1 MPSYTP
7 DAKLFQDL
15 WSLPDNP
22 FPFLGADQYPEEQ
35 ILSLFEIDRDT
46 TLRAFSL
53 QNSIIEGS
61 YGTGKTMLLK
71 AIYSFHY
78 SKMIVD
84 IAENK
89 SAEVI
94 PIYIRFSDLS
104 YGSND
109 FYRDL
114 ILHIYKKILD
124 TRFLIHAF
132 INDDKWFPKFKNWLN
147 RLTNSGVFSEDK
159 RYSELSADSVTKR
172 ISKIFKTEGEVGF
185 NWLQKLGVAY
195 EKDYE
200 TELIKKPKPGILDV
214 ENLFLMHFKDIC
226 NKILLL
232 IDEVD
237 TLPQNAFEKDKT
249 NTLSIYEV
257 IFNQLRT
264 NKHFLYKIAV
274 YPNTA
279 SSSQVEGSRIGTRV
293 KLGFNIKDEKEF
305 SLARDF
311 FYRIL
316 KSYLSFCAEKEI
328 EAKNY
333 FLMQYVNEPEKYP
346 KRVFKV
352 DDQKYGDALEQL
364 VFGSKGIV
372 RRFIKLS
379 GDSMLIAL
387 RKERENLIVTKYD
400 VFDAMRD
407 FGKELIERL
416 TENSRALMD
425 RIAFYTIQNKVFRFR
440 AIGDEEFLLSIY
452 DNFKQDNV
460 MYPIL
465 DQDRKGTNYFFEFDY
480 CYCLYRNIPTHYF
493 LNAEKVSL
501 SRSLVNG
508 KWITKAAKVP
518 RHILNIEA
526 KIEGTVKNYNRK
538 EGWGFINYLPT
549 KDLFFHK
556 VNIVTYNEKG
566 IVPGCSVSFRI
577 GSNYKGECAVDIEL
591 L

>member
-1 MPSYTP
+1 MANYTP
-7 DAKLFQDL
+7 DAKLFQET
-15 WSLPDNP
+15 WNLPDNP
-22 FPFLGADQYPEEQ
+22 FPFLGADQYAEEE
-35 ILSLFEIDRDT
+35 ILSLFEIDRGT

-71 AIYSFHY
+71 AIYAFHY

-94 PIYIRFSDLS
+94 PIYLKFSDLP
-104 YGSND
+104 YGSTD
-109 FYRDL
+109 LYKDL

-124 TRFLIHAF
+124 TRFLILSF
-132 INDDKWFPKFKNWLN
+132 LNNDAWFPKFKNWLN
-147 RLTNSGVFSEDK
+147 RLTKSGVFSEDK
-159 RYSELSADSVTKR
+159 RYSELTSETVTKR
-172 ISKIFKTEGEVGF
+172 VTQMFKTEGEIGF
-185 NWLQKLGVAY
+185 DWLNKLGGAY
-195 EKDYE
+195 EKEYE
-200 TELIKKPKPGILDV
+200 AELLKKPKPGIIDI
-214 ENLFLMHFKDIC
+214 ENLFINHFQKIC
-226 NKILLL
+226 GKVLLL

-237 TLPQNAFEKDKT
+237 TLPTNAFEKNSSNK
-249 NTLSIYEV
+249 LSIYEV
-257 IFNQLRT
+257 LFNQFRT

-279 SSSQVEGSRIGTRV
+279 SSSQVEGSRIGTRI
-293 KLGFNIKDEKEF
+293 KLGFNIKDEKDF
-305 SLARDF
+305 TLARDF

-316 KSYLSFCAEKEI
+316 KSYLNYCAEKEI
-328 EAKNY
+328 DTKK
-333 FLMQYVNEPEKYP
+333 FFHIQYIDNPSKYI

-352 DDQKYGDALEQL
+352 DNQKYGDSLEQL

-372 RRFIKLS
+372 RRFIKLA
-379 GDSMLIAL
+379 GDSMLISL
-387 RKERENLIVTKYD
+387 RKNRERLIVNKYD
-400 VFDAMRD
+400 VFDSMRD
-407 FGKELIERL
+407 FGRELIERL
-416 TENSRALMD
+416 PENNRALMD

-440 AIGDEEFLLSIY
+440 AIGNEDFLLSFY

-460 MYPIL
+460 LYPIL

-493 LNAEKVSL
+493 LNAEKVSR

-508 KWITKAAKVP
+508 KWIIKSTKVP
-518 RHILNIEA
+518 NYILNLEA
-526 KIEGTVKNYNRK
+526 KIEGTIKNYNPK
-538 EGWGFINYLPT
+538 EGWGFIKYLPT

-556 VNIVTYNEKG
+556 VNIVAYSSSG
-566 IVPGCSVSFRI
+566 IKPGGKVSFRI
-577 GSNYKGECAVDIEL
+577 GSNYKGECAVDIQL